1 MKNIAFFIGEKIVS
15 LTAAPIPWGFA
26 RVKGGLSTE
35 LSTAS
40 VDCPERLL

>member
-1 MKNIAFFIGEKIVS
+1 MKNIGFFVGEKIVS
-15 LTAAPIPWGFA
+15 LNAGPIPSAFA
-26 RVKGGLSTE
+26 RVKGVLSTE